1 MATEKRQTIISLDIS
16 LLERAMAYGAENG
29 IPLGALIEQGL
40 RLRLDG
46 ASVPAEE
53 RNLSASLP
61 DLVAL
66 ADSRIRE
73 QLPQIV
79 REWLE
84 SPRGAACLKRLVI
97 PCVPEAAPHG
107 PETVPHASE
116 AAEGMDVP
124 LPLSV
129 LARLQRQRMIRL
141 EEATGVDIPTLHLLR
156 TGKQS
161 RLPRETLERLVAGLE
176 QVEADKEADYELEG
190 MHG

>member
-1 MATEKRQTIISLDIS
+1 MATEKRQTIISLDTS
-16 LLERAMAYGAENG
+16 LLERAMAYGAENE

-40 RLRLDG
+40 RLRLG
-46 ASVPAEE
+46 GTPAPAEE
-53 RNLSASLP
+53 RGPPAPLP
-61 DLVAL
+61 DLEAL

-73 QLPQIV
+73 LLPRIV

-84 SPRGAACLKRLVI
+84 SARGAECLKRLVT
-97 PCVPEAAPHG
+97 PYMPEASYVAEAPDAQ
-107 PETVPHASE
+107 ET
-116 AAEGMDVP
+116 AEGADVP

-129 LARLQRQRMIRL
+129 LARLQRQRMVRL

-161 RLPRETLERLVAGLE
+161 RLPKETLERLVAGLE
-176 QVEADKEADYELEG
+176 EVEADTEADYELEG

>member
-1 MATEKRQTIISLDIS
+1 MATEKRQTIVSLDTS
-16 LLERAMAYGAENG
+16 LLERAMAYGTENG
-29 IPLGALIEQGL
+29 IPIEALIEQGL
-40 RLRLDG
+40 GLRLDE
-46 ASVPAEE
+46 AHVPAEE
-53 RNLSASLP
+53 CSLP
-61 DLVAL
+61 PPLPELEAL

-84 SPRGAACLKRLVI
+84 SARGAECLKRLVI
-97 PCVPEAAPHG
+97 PYVPEATPHE
-107 PETVPHASE
+107 PETVPYAPE
-116 AAEGMDVP
+116 AAEGVGVP

-161 RLPRETLERLVAGLE
+161 RLPKETLEKLVAGLE
-176 QVEADKEADYELEG
+176 KVEADKEADYELEG

>member
-1 MATEKRQTIISLDIS
+1 MATEKRQTIVSLDTS
-16 LLERAMAYGAENG
+16 LLERAMAYGTENG
-29 IPLGALIEQGL
+29 IPIEALIEQGL
-40 RLRLDG
+40 GLRLDG
-46 ASVPAEE
+46 APVPAVE
-53 RNLSASLP
+53 SSLP
-61 DLVAL
+61 APLPELEAL

-84 SPRGAACLKRLVI
+84 SARGAEFLKRLVI
-97 PCVPEAAPHG
+97 PYVPEVAPHE
-107 PETVPHASE
+107 PETVPHAPE
-116 AAEGMDVP
+116 AAEGVDV
-124 LPLSV
+124 PLSV

-141 EEATGVDIPTLHLLR
+141 EEATGVDIPTLHAIR

-161 RLPRETLERLVAGLE
+161 RLPKETLEKLVAGLE

>member
-1 MATEKRQTIISLDIS
+1 VPVE
-16 LLERAMAYGAENG
+16 EC
-29 IPLGALIEQGL
+29 GL
-40 RLRLDG
+40 
-46 ASVPAEE
+46 PAP
-53 RNLSASLP
+53 LP
-61 DLVAL
+61 DLKVL

-73 QLPQIV
+73 QLPRIV

-84 SPRGAACLKRLVI
+84 SARGAECLTRLVT
-97 PCVPEAAPHG
+97 PYVPEAPPRE
-107 PETVPHASE
+107 PETVPHAPE
-116 AAEGMDVP
+116 AAEGVDVP

-161 RLPRETLERLVAGLE
+161 RLPKETLEKLVAGLE
-176 QVEADKEADYELEG
+176 QVEADKESDYELEG